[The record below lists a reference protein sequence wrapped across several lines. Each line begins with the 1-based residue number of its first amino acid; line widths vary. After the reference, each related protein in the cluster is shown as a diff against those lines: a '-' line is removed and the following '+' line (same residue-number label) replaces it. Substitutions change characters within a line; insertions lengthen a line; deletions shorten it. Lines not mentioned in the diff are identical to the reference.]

1 MLVVVSFFDAAL
13 SSYNTAQFFIVSILL
28 WRNGCYWYLYKRS
41 VFILEWFW
49 GLNCLHRYIL
59 KSEIWFE
66 IWLITFGNTN
76 CCQLWRFASVSGDIS
91 SGDWTVCWLTFF
103 FFFLTEQVFMKEAE
117 RQILQDTLHKEVIRK
132 IILLQS
138 WLRMVLERRRFLRTR
153 QAAIVLQVSLRNV
166 NLFFLKTNNLPHRN
180 NCLPWSTPPSLQKF
194 PFLGLLAFPLC

>member
-66 IWLITFGNTN
+66 IWLITFGNAN

-103 FFFLTEQVFMKEAE
+103 FFFNWAGFYERGWAANTTGYTTQRSDQENHSPSELAQDGFGKE
-117 RQILQDTLHKEVIRK
+117 TLSPNTASSHCFTGISEK
-132 IILLQS
+132 
-138 WLRMVLERRRFLRTR
+138 
-153 QAAIVLQVSLRNV
+153 
-166 NLFFLKTNNLPHRN
+166 
-180 NCLPWSTPPSLQKF
+180 C
-194 PFLGLLAFPLC
+194 

>member
-28 WRNGCYWYLYKRS
+28 WRNGYYWYLYKRS
-41 VFILEWFW
+41 MFILEWFW

-103 FFFLTEQVFMKEAE
+103 FFFEL
-117 RQILQDTLHKEVIRK
+117 
-132 IILLQS
+132 S
-138 WLRMVLERRRFLRTR
+138 RFLWKRLSGKYYRIHYTKKWSGKSFSFRVGSGWFWKGDAFSEHGR
-153 QAAIVLQVSLRNV
+153 QP
-166 NLFFLKTNNLPHRN
+166 LFYRYL
-180 NCLPWSTPPSLQKF
+180 WE
-194 PFLGLLAFPLC
+194 LLISFS